1 MKKKMI
7 FMLCIGV
14 VVLVLVV
21 IAAIHVYQTYANQTV
36 QYYSYNIVLIGD
48 TSINV
53 DAYSF
58 KKVIYQVHNV
68 NEGTLNYGIGYSS
81 ENSNV
86 VVKAYTTSVDAS
98 SGTIGANVYKN
109 ITLAV
114 INNSSTNAL
123 INLSTLLGYGNG
135 GELILPTG
143 VTQVTETVQNASEY
157 ITNLYTNASKT
168 EVINNSITY
177 NYAPSVSLMNDR
189 LGGVSSIDGGN
200 IRYYGEDPNN
210 YIWFGETYTSG
221 FTQEGTVSALGY
233 GNVENCIISEGYS
246 QDEGRIQ
253 CTENI
258 VRQSGD
264 KKLYRIIGVFDNMIK
279 VISDDSIGFY
289 SWDRSD
295 SSVNNGNGI
304 NEWTEADLMKLLNPG
319 FNNESINNS
328 LYWSKG
334 SGNCYSNLSN
344 ASSCN
349 FTNFGLSDNVKNRI
363 ATATWNLGGF
373 DDSQGYPNTYY
384 GYENGTNHVSNPS
397 DNVTRND
404 SWNGKVGLMYASD
417 YGYATDL
424 SLCSGKTLNQY
435 NTPSCIL
442 NDWLRHLNQNWTLS
456 SGMSDSSFVWFVDY
470 DGDISTS
477 NANSGTASVRPV
489 FYLDANVI
497 FSSGDGSREHPY
509 VIE

>member
-36 QYYSYNIVLIGD
+36 QNDSYNIVLSGD

-58 KKVIYQVHNV
+58 KKVIYQVHNI

-114 INNSSTNAL
+114 INKSNTNAT
-123 INLSTLLGYGNG
+123 ITLSTLLGYENG

-143 VTQVTETVQNASEY
+143 VTQVTETVQNISEY
-157 ITNLYTNASKT
+157 IKNLYTNASKT
-168 EVINNSITY
+168 EVVNNSITY
-177 NYAPSVSLMNDR
+177 DYASSVSLMNDR
-189 LGGVSSIDGGN
+189 LGGTSSIDGGN

-210 YIWFGETYTSG
+210 YIWFGDTYTSG

-279 VISDDSIGFY
+279 VISDDSIGFF
-289 SWDRSD
+289 SWDRSE
-295 SSVNNGNGI
+295 SSVNNGFGI
-304 NEWTEADLMKLLNPG
+304 NEWTQADLMKLLNPG

-328 LYWSKG
+328 LYWTGG
-334 SGNCYSNLSN
+334 SGNCYSIMEN
-344 ASSCN
+344 ASSCDLS
-349 FTNFGLSDNVKNRI
+349 NFGLSDFAKNRI
-363 ATATWNLGGF
+363 SSVDWKLGGYN
-373 DDSQGYPNTYY
+373 DSQGYANTYY
-384 GYENGTNHVSNPS
+384 GYERGVNHIANPADNFARS
-397 DNVTRND
+397 DG
-404 SWNGKVGLMYASD
+404 WNGKVGLMHVSDFAYAAD
-417 YGYATDL
+417 F
-424 SLCSGKTLNQY
+424 SLCNKAINQY
-435 NTPSCIL
+435 NTTSCVL
-442 NDWLRHLNQNWTLS
+442 NDWLRYLDWNWTLS
-456 SGMSDSSFVWFVDY
+456 SGTTNPSHVWFVDF

-477 NANSGTASVRPV
+477 NASYGSAAVHPV
-489 FYLDANVI
+489 FYLDANVV
-497 FSSGDGSREHPY
+497 FGSGDGSREHPY
-509 VIE
+509 EIE